1 MDAYQQDLRRAADQA
16 FIESLNQ
23 LEEMLLND
31 DATSVL
37 DSPLEERYTEPSNP
51 EPLSHLDLAA
61 FEEAVADIEAFMQQR
76 SPKTT

>member
-23 LEEMLLND
+23 LEAMLLND
-31 DATSVL
+31 DTPSATEEPVK
-37 DSPLEERYTEPSNP
+37 DSSSEQATVEH
-51 EPLSHLDLAA
+51 LSHLDLAA

-76 SPKTT
+76 RS